1 MDERE
6 AFAEAGKI
14 LEAYGKALYE
24 SRIAYVNSMMDESAP
39 DPDFYADY
47 AEPSPT
53 YVGRRRMLKRAL
65 ILIAVLVLILGM
77 MAVSVDAVR
86 LKLFHYSFREYPGHT
101 KLIPSEIEEPAQRAM
116 PDFVLE
122 YVPDGYEMV
131 NYEKDD
137 SSLWIDYDNGKEQY
151 IHFSVDYAADGG
163 LSVDNDTFVREEARV
178 GEYQA
183 WYFHDDTAS
192 LIIWQMDEYLL
203 TIDGG
208 VRKQEIMKMAE
219 SVVKK

>member
-6 AFAEAGKI
+6 AVVEARRI

-24 SRIAYVNSMMDESAP
+24 SRIAYVNSMMDESEP

-47 AEPSPT
+47 AEPSPR

-65 ILIAVLVLILGM
+65 ILVAVLMLILGM
-77 MAVSVDAVR
+77 MVVSVDAVR
-86 LKLFHYSFREYPGHT
+86 LKSFNYSFREYPGHT

-122 YVPDGYEMV
+122 YVPEGYEMV

-137 SSLWIDYDNGKEQY
+137 GSLWIDYDNGKEQY

-163 LSVDNDTFVREEARV
+163 PSVDNDTFVREETRV

-183 WYFHDDTAS
+183 WYFHDDAGS

-203 TIDGG
+203 SIHCALSKEETLN
-208 VRKQEIMKMAE
+208 MAE

>member
-6 AFAEAGKI
+6 AVVEARRI

-24 SRIAYVNSMMDESAP
+24 SRIAYVNSMMDESEP

-47 AEPSPT
+47 AEPSPR

-65 ILIAVLVLILGM
+65 ILVAVLMLVLGM
-77 MAVSVDAVR
+77 MVVSVDAVR
-86 LKLFHYSFREYPGHT
+86 LKSFNYSFREYPGHT

-122 YVPDGYEMV
+122 YVPEGYEMV

-137 SSLWIDYDNGKEQY
+137 GSLWIDYDNGKEQY

-163 LSVDNDTFVREEARV
+163 PSVDNDTFVREETRV

-208 VRKQEIMKMAE
+208 VKKQEIMKMAE
-219 SVVKK
+219 SVRKK

>member
-1 MDERE
+1 MVERE

-122 YVPDGYEMV
+122 YVPEGYEMV

-163 LSVDNDTFVREEARV
+163 PSIDNDTFVREETRV

-183 WYFHDDTAS
+183 WYFHDNTAN

>member
-6 AFAEAGKI
+6 AFAEARRI

-24 SRIAYVNSMMDESAP
+24 SRIAYVNSMMDESEP

-47 AEPSPT
+47 AEPSPR

-65 ILIAVLVLILGM
+65 ILVAVLMLVLGM
-77 MAVSVDAVR
+77 MVVSVDAVR
-86 LKLFHYSFREYPGHT
+86 LKSFNYSFREYPGHT

-122 YVPDGYEMV
+122 YVPEGYEMV

-137 SSLWIDYDNGKEQY
+137 GSLWIDYDNGKEQY

-163 LSVDNDTFVREEARV
+163 PSIDNDTFVREETRV